1 MKMNRYMPPGQNIW
15 DFNGHYLTRKG
26 LRQKRNLKGSN
37 GGGEKVA
44 SNKNTRE
51 HDKYT
56 KSEKFQTIQKDLL
69 DQLDR
74 NGTVGEFYI
83 DLVDDYMDMWITK
96 TLLKEDIRA
105 RGIKIRY
112 DNGGGQKGWKKN
124 DSVDQKRQVNT
135 QMLKLLSELGIKPA
149 VGVEEDEL

>member
-1 MKMNRYMPPGQNIW
+1 M
-15 DFNGHYLTRKG
+15 
-26 LRQKRNLKGSN
+26 
-37 GGGEKVA
+37 A

-83 DLVDDYMDMWITK
+83 DLVEDYMDMWIT
-96 TLLKEDIRA
+96 L
-105 RGIKIRY
+105 
-112 DNGGGQKGWKKN
+112 
-124 DSVDQKRQVNT
+124 
-135 QMLKLLSELGIKPA
+135 
-149 VGVEEDEL
+149 